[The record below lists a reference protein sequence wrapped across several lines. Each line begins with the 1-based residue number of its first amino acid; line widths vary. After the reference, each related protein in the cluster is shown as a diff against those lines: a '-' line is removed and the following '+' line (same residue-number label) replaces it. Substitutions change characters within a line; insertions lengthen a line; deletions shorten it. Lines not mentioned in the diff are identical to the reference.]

1 MSVFLKN
8 IFHAYAQTDGTYD
21 WPNSREG
28 DMLKQAKNEIE
39 ELLDKLDK
47 KEFSTSAILRSAGKP
62 KFTGR

>member
-39 ELLDKLDK
+39 ELLDKLV
-47 KEFSTSAILRSAGKP
+47 GQ
-62 KFTGR
+62 